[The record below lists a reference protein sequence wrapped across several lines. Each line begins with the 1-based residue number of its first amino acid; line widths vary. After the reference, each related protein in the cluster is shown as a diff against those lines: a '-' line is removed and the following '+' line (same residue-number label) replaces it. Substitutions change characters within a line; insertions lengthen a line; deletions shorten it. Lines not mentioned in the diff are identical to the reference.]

1 MTESVAK
8 AVARVAAYPLSV
20 AYVVAAEDVDV
31 VVLSTISTTNSNPE
45 DVDSVKNLL
54 EAVEAPTILICE

>member
-1 MTESVAK
+1 M
-8 AVARVAAYPLSV
+8 RVVAYPLSV

-31 VVLSTISTTNSNPE
+31 VVLSTISITSSNPE

-54 EAVEAPTILICE
+54 EVAEAPTILICE